1 MRDSGINLQ
10 LPRSG
15 QSHNLLCC
23 CSQEWS
29 VASLTFVIVPRS
41 GQSHHLLCCCSQEWT
56 VLSLALWLFPGVD
69 SPVTCSVVVPRSGQS
84 RHLLCCCSLEWS
96 VPSLALLLFP
106 GVVSPVTCSFVPRS
120 GQSHHLLC
128 CCWSFFFLFHSV
140 IHYTQTCVSDTLNFW
155 LVHCQHLCMYDLTE
169 TCWNFAVCVAV
180 LVSASVS

>member
-29 VASLTFVIVPRS
+29 VASLT
-41 GQSHHLLCCCSQEWT
+41 LL
-56 VLSLALWLFPGVD
+56 LFPGVV
-69 SPVTCSVVVPRSGQS
+69 SPITCFVVVPRSGQS
-84 RHLLCCCSLEWS
+84 CHLLCGCSQEWT

-106 GVVSPVTCSFVPRS
+106 GVVSPITN
-120 GQSHHLLC
+120 HLLCCCSQEWSVPSLALLFPGVVSPIC

-140 IHYTQTCVSDTLNFW
+140 IHYTQTCVSDTLNF
-155 LVHCQHLCMYDLTE
+155 
-169 TCWNFAVCVAV
+169 
-180 LVSASVS
+180 

>member
-29 VASLTFVIVPRS
+29 VASLT
-41 GQSHHLLCCCSQEWT
+41 LL
-56 VLSLALWLFPGVD
+56 LFPGVV
-69 SPVTCSVVVPRSGQS
+69 SPITCFVVVPRSGQS
-84 RHLLCCCSLEWS
+84 CHLLCGCSQEWT

-106 GVVSPVTCSFVPRS
+106 GVVSPVTCSVVVPWS

-128 CCWSFFFLFHSV
+128 CCSQEWSVPSLALLFPGVVSPITCSV
-140 IHYTQTCVSDTLNFW
+140 VVGPSFSCSTVLFITHKHVYLTLLISDWCIASTCACT
-155 LVHCQHLCMYDLTE
+155 T
-169 TCWNFAVCVAV
+169 
-180 LVSASVS
+180 